1 MGAMREDGSVNVYLT
16 NPGDVGSGPGGSG
29 TEYTEDAASAAN
41 PVGGALI
48 LRRRDVLSAT
58 EVSAE
63 NDNIAANATSKGELY
78 VKQTDAVPV
87 TDNGGNLSIDDGGN
101 SITVDGT
108 VAVSGTVAV
117 TDNAGSLTVDNAGT
131 FAVQATIAAGATA
144 IAKAE
149 DVASAD
155 ADVGVPALA
164 VRKATPANTSGTDGD
179 YEFLQMSEGRL
190 WVDPS
195 GVTLTVASHAVTNA
209 GTFATQAAITAAS
222 GSIAS
227 GAFASGSVAS
237 GAFASGSI
245 AAGAVAAGASS
256 FVKLEDVGSA
266 DADAGVPA
274 MAVRKATPANTSG
287 TDGDYEFLQMSAG
300 RLWVDPSGV
309 TLTVASHA
317 VTNAGTF
324 AVQAAGDVAHD
335 GVDSGSPVKIGGYA
349 ITALPT
355 AVANQDRTNFV
366 ADKFGRQVA
375 LPITVRDLVG
385 TQTTTISASTSETT
399 IVTAAAS
406 TFNDLVMLIVSNTSA
421 STNTRIDFRDTTA
434 GSVLFS
440 LQSVGGAA
448 PVGFALPVPIPQT
461 SVNTNWT
468 AQCATSTTDVRIYA
482 VFAKNK

>member
-1 MGAMREDGSVNVYLT
+1 MGAMNQDGSINVYLT
-16 NPGDVGSGPGGSG
+16 NAGDVGSGPGGSG

-41 PVGGALI
+41 PEGGILI
-48 LRRRDVLSAT
+48 LRRRDTLSGT
-58 EVSAE
+58 EVSTDG
-63 NDNIAANATSKGELY
+63 DNIAANATAKGELY

-108 VAVSGTVAV
+108 VAATQSGTWNVGTLTTITNV
-117 TDNAGSLTVDNAGT
+117 VHVDDNSSTLSIDDGAGSITVDNG
-131 FAVQATIAAGATA
+131 
-144 IAKAE
+144 
-149 DVASAD
+149 
-155 ADVGVPALA
+155 
-164 VRKATPANTSGTDGD
+164 
-179 YEFLQMSEGRL
+179 
-190 WVDPS
+190 
-195 GVTLTVASHAVTNA
+195 
-209 GTFATQAAITAAS
+209 GTFATQSAITAAS
-222 GSIAS
+222 GSFSSGAFSSGAFAS
-227 GAFASGSVAS
+227 GALASGSVAS

-245 AAGAVAAGASS
+245 ASGAFASGSIAAGAIAAGASS
-256 FVKLEDVGSA
+256 FVKLEDVLSA

-309 TLTVASHA
+309 TLTVGSHA

-335 GVDSGSPVKIGGYA
+335 GIDSGNPVKVGGQA
-349 ITALPT
+349 VTALPT
-355 AVANQDRTNFV
+355 AVANADRTNFV
-366 ADKFGRQVA
+366 ADKFGRQIAIPVT
-375 LPITVRDLVG
+375 IRDLVG

-406 TFNDLVMLIVSNTSA
+406 TFNDLVMLIISNTSA
-421 STNTRIDFRDTTA
+421 STNTRIDFRDTTG

-468 AQCATSTTDVRIYA
+468 AQCATSTTDIRIYA